1 MTESPI
7 RNKNILSKLNYVT
20 SMLNEIG
27 ALDSFNGDSYVS
39 YSDNTSKEELSKEP
53 EKFLSEYYL
62 KKHLAD
68 PRHAGYPVD
77 YKVVR
82 LKEFKTFTKEHINK
96 LSKKTELY
104 DKITKLQSFVKTDFV
119 VDLGATSNALFAYYP
134 TGGFV
139 GWHTNQNNSGYQ
151 FLFSWSKDG
160 DGYFQYYDKAKDKII
175 KIQDKPGWQCRHY
188 HFGMNEN
195 DHCWHSAYTNSPRVT
210 IAALFRWWDQPQM
223 KEQVL
228 EMKDQ
233 LIEEI
238 ESEY

>member
-7 RNKNILSKLNYVT
+7 RNKNILSKLDHVT
-20 SMLNEIG
+20 SILGEIG
-27 ALDSFNGDSYVS
+27 VLDSFDEENYVS
-39 YSDNTSKEELSKEP
+39 YSDHISKEELLKEP

-62 KKHLAD
+62 KKHLGD
-68 PRHAGYPVD
+68 PDHEGYPVD
-77 YKVVR
+77 FKMVR
-82 LKEFKTFTKEHINK
+82 LKEFKAFTKEFINK
-96 LSKKTELY
+96 FSEKY
-104 DKITKLQSFVKTDFV
+104 DKIIQLQSFVKNDFV

-134 TGGFV
+134 PGGFV

-160 DGYFQYYDKAKDKII
+160 DGYFQYYDKAKEKII

-188 HFGMNEN
+188 HFGVDED
-195 DHCWHSAYTNSPRVT
+195 DHCWHSAYTNSPRIT
-210 IAALFRWWDQPQM
+210 IAILFRWHDQPHM
-223 KEQVL
+223 KEHIL

-238 ESEY
+238 ESED